1 MSHSYTRTQPFY
13 LKKKKKNQKKNM
25 FEIVLFARF
34 ERFFLLTSVLFFFLF
49 SFFPFFFSLYFCF
62 CSVLID
68 HVFDMTRVNSF
79 FFVTSQWANVW
90 IYTLIS
96 RLFWFFAIIS
106 NIQKNSTIF
115 LCVFQWEI
123 SCHHTPKEKKVIK
136 NHMP

>member
-13 LKKKKKNQKKNM
+13 LKKKNQKKNM

-106 NIQKNSTIF
+106 NIQKKINNIF
-115 LCVFQWEI
+115 VCVSVRDFL
-123 SCHHTPKEKKVIK
+123 SPHTKRKKS
-136 NHMP
+136 N